1 MTALRR
7 TAPALL
13 LLAGAVLGCKPE
25 PLTLVTA
32 KPLEETKPT
41 TLELKPPAKPEKSD
55 PEARKKLDA
64 VLAAH
69 TGGKVELLQ
78 KLKGASFVRT
88 GLINVDGPPGRTSV
102 QTIDVDWP
110 ARYKYRTE
118 IQFDGLAV
126 FQAGLTPA
134 ENWRFPAEPDPSK
147 PPPAKPEKQKL
158 DADVTL
164 TVRRQMQ
171 EDALFLLFPFAD
183 PATVVLPAADAV
195 IADKEC
201 FGLHVWT
208 PALEYALVHVEKANS
223 MLVRYAFKGRER
235 RVEVVKEL
243 VFEEFADYGGV
254 KLGSKIYLKAASTDL
269 ASWRSLTVT
278 AGKTFDAKYF
288 DNP

>member
-7 TAPALL
+7 TFPAML
-13 LLAGAVLGCKPE
+13 LLACAILGCKPE
-25 PLTLVTA
+25 PKTLPTA
-32 KPLEETKPT
+32 KPMDETKVVA
-41 TLELKPPAKPEKSD
+41 LELKPPAKPEKSD

-69 TGGKVELLQ
+69 TGGKLELLQ
-78 KLKGASFVRT
+78 KLKSVSFTRN
-88 GLINVDGPPGRTSV
+88 GLINADGPPGRTSV

-126 FQAGLTPA
+126 FQAGLTPT
-134 ENWRFPAEPDPSK
+134 ENWRYPAEPDPSK
-147 PPPAKPEKQKL
+147 PPPEKPEKQKL
-158 DADVTL
+158 DGEVTL

-183 PATVVLPAADAV
+183 PLTVVLPAEDAT
-195 IADKEC
+195 IGDKAC

-208 PALEYALVHVEKANS
+208 PALEYVLVHVEKANS

-235 RVEVVKEL
+235 RSEVVKEL
-243 VFEEFADYGGV
+243 VFEEFGDFGGV
-254 KLGSKIYLKAASTDL
+254 KLGTKIYLRAVGTDL

-278 AGKTFDAKYF
+278 AGKTFEPKYF